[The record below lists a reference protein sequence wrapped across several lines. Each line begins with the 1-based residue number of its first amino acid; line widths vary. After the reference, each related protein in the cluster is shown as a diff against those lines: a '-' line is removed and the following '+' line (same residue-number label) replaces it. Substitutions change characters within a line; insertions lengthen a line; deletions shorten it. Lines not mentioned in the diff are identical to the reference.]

1 MPLSPNRL
9 APVLMV
15 LAVVLAN
22 VAFIGLGSV
31 FDYPDILQKPADK
44 ILREYR
50 SNEGTIIALFVLLT
64 VSAALLA
71 PISILLGR
79 LADNEVGRWSI
90 RVGIAAAIVQVIGL
104 MRWSLIVPFIA
115 DREDT
120 SAFKTI
126 HKVLG
131 EIIGETFGYLL
142 TAVWTVL
149 IIKALGQRLAGRW
162 FSYLGLAAAAL
173 IALGILVP
181 LDVPGADFANFV
193 GYVLWS
199 VWLLAF
205 AALLW
210 RRWPAETHQPALA

>member
-79 LADNEVGRWSI
+79 LADNEVGQIGRASCRE
-90 RVGIAAAIVQVIGL
+90 RV
-104 MRWSLIVPFIA
+104 
-115 DREDT
+115 
-120 SAFKTI
+120 
-126 HKVLG
+126 
-131 EIIGETFGYLL
+131 
-142 TAVWTVL
+142 
-149 IIKALGQRLAGRW
+149 
-162 FSYLGLAAAAL
+162 
-173 IALGILVP
+173 
-181 LDVPGADFANFV
+181 
-193 GYVLWS
+193 
-199 VWLLAF
+199 
-205 AALLW
+205 
-210 RRWPAETHQPALA
+210 